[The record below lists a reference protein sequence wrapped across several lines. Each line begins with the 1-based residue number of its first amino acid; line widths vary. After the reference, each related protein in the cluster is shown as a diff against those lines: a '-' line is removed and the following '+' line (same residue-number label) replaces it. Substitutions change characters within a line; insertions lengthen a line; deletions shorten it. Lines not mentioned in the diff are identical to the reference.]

1 MRILVVEDERK
12 VSQAV
17 QQGLEGEGCHVT
29 TAETGEEAF
38 YLAQT
43 EPFDVIVLDRMLP
56 GRDGLEILST
66 LRARGVR
73 TPVLMLTAKDAV
85 EDRVAGLDAGADDY
99 MVKPFAFSELAAR
112 TRALAR
118 RLKLDDASPLQYA
131 DLELDLRRRRATRSG
146 RPLNLTI
153 RELEILELMLRNVG
167 HVVPRELLT
176 REIWREY
183 SHSSSLDNVIDV
195 HVARLRRKLD
205 DPSPVKLLHTVRG
218 LGFVLEVRSP

>member
-17 QQGLEGEGCHVT
+17 QQGLEGEGCRVT

-43 EPFDVIVLDRMLP
+43 EAFDVIVLDRMLP

-73 TPVLMLTAKDAV
+73 TPVLMLTAKDAID
-85 EDRVAGLDAGADDY
+85 DRVAGLDAGADDY
-99 MVKPFAFSELAAR
+99 MVKPFALAELAAR

-118 RLKLDDASPLQYA
+118 RRKLDDAAPLELA
-131 DLELDLRRRRATRSG
+131 DLELDLRRRRASRSG
-146 RPLNLTI
+146 QPLSLTV
-153 RELEILELMLRNVG
+153 RELEILEIMLRNLG
-167 HVVPRELLT
+167 HVVPRELLA
-176 REIWREY
+176 REIWKDLSR
-183 SHSSSLDNVIDV
+183 SSSLDNVIDV
-195 HVARLRRKLD
+195 HVARLRKKLD
-205 DPSPVKLLHTVRG
+205 DPFPVKLLHTVRG
-218 LGFVLEVRSP
+218 LGFVLEARTT